1 MGESFK
7 PQLDICSFPRRI
19 PTPARTS
26 PSRDF
31 GGARGIPDRDAY
43 ELCKNG
49 KTRAAL
55 TFSKSFLIARVIHGG
70 KMVLPSPIRLG
81 SPERVVITARQV

>member
-31 GGARGIPDRDAY
+31 DRSRRDARQNAY
-43 ELCKNG
+43 EPYKNG

-55 TFSKSFLIARVIHGG
+55 TFSKSFLIARVSHGR
-70 KMVLPSPIRLG
+70 KMALPPPIRLG
-81 SPERVVITARQV
+81 LPERVVITE